1 MRVSRSIAG
10 IAAAVGMAVLPLTS
24 ASAGTGLGGVGVSI
38 GTGGTNRVVASGNY
52 TGQLLGTNQLLIEF
66 ECNAESIGVAAS
78 TAITSCT
85 LSGGN
90 GSHSAQG
97 IALPGNAAATAGVA
111 TVPLAPVKLCWTAV
125 GTFLVGGA
133 PVSSSGCTLDV

>member
-24 ASAGTGLGGVGVSI
+24 AAAGTGFGGVGASV
-38 GTGGTNRVVASGNY
+38 GVNGTNRVVASGNY

-85 LSGGN
+85 LHAAN
-90 GSHSAQG
+90 GSVSAQNV
-97 IALPGNAAATAGVA
+97 ALPGNAAATAGIA
-111 TVPLAPVKLCWTAV
+111 TVPLAPVKLCWSAV
-125 GTFLVGGA
+125 GTFVVGGTT
-133 PVSSSGCTLDV
+133 VSSSGCTLDV